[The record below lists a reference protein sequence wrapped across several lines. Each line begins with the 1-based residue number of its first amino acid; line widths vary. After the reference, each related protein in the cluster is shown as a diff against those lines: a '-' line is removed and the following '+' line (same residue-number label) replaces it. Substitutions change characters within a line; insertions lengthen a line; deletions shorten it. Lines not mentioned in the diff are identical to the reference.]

1 MAVQSSKGRADQPI
15 MPMPVLA
22 DPLDPE
28 PNVRLTLAEVRQL
41 IALMDTSDI
50 IEITIERHGQRFA
63 LRKQVEVVAAP
74 AAMPGM
80 SPYSPPAPALPAG
93 HVDAPTAAVL
103 EDPPRVVAPLVGMW
117 FPAMRTGQKPLVA
130 VGDLVRE
137 GQVVGAI
144 ETLRVMN
151 EVEAP
156 VTGRVREILVKPGQ
170 PVEYG
175 QPLMVLD
182 PAEDGAAD

>member
-15 MPMPVLA
+15 MPMPALAGSA
-22 DPLDPE
+22 DPDLTA
-28 PNVRLTLAEVRQL
+28 RLTLAEVRQL

-50 IEITIERHGQRFA
+50 IEITIERQGQRFA
-63 LRKQVEVVAAP
+63 LRKQIEVVAAP
-74 AAMPGM
+74 AAGPGM
-80 SPYSPPAPALPAG
+80 LPYTPPAPTLSAG
-93 HVDAPTAAVL
+93 HADASAPAVL
-103 EDPPRVVAPLVGMW
+103 EEPLHVVAPLVGMW

-151 EVEAP
+151 EVESQ